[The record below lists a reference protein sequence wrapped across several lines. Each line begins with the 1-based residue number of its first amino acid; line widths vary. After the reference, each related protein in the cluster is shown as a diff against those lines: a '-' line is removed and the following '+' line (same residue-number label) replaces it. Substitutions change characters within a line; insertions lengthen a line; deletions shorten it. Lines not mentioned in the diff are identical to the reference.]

1 MEVSSSI
8 VGGAVSQPA
17 DQERQVAVL
26 KKALDTEAS
35 AAAALIQAIPQPQPA
50 TSSNPPHLGQNVD
63 TKA

>member
-1 MEVSSSI
+1 MEISASI
-8 VGGAVSQPA
+8 VGGAVSQPM

-35 AAAALIQAIPQPQPA
+35 AAAQLIQAIPQSPPV
-50 TSSNPPHLGQNVD
+50 TSSNPAHLGQNVD

>member
-1 MEVSSSI
+1 MEISSSI

-26 KKALDTEAS
+26 KKALETEAS

-50 TSSNPPHLGQNVD
+50 ADSNPAHLGKNVD

>member
-1 MEVSSSI
+1 MEISSSI

-35 AAAALIQAIPQPQPA
+35 AAAALVQAIPQPQP
-50 TSSNPPHLGQNVD
+50 TTDSNPAHLGQNVD

>member
-26 KKALDTEAS
+26 KKALDSEAS
-35 AAAALIQAIPQPQPA
+35 AAALIQATPQPRPVP
-50 TSSNPPHLGQNVD
+50 SSNPPHLGKNVD

>member
-35 AAAALIQAIPQPQPA
+35 AAAALVKAIPQPQPVA
-50 TSSNPPHLGQNVD
+50 NSNPAHLGNNVD

>member
-1 MEVSSSI
+1 
-8 VGGAVSQPA
+8 
-17 DQERQVAVL
+17 VL

-35 AAAALIQAIPQPQPA
+35 AAMALIQAIPQPQPV

>member
-8 VGGAVSQPA
+8 VGGLVNQTG
-17 DQERQVAVL
+17 DQQQQVAVL

-35 AAAALIQAIPQPQPA
+35 AAQALIQAIPQPQPV
-50 TSSNPPHLGQNVD
+50 TNSNPPHLGQNVD

>member
-8 VGGAVSQPA
+8 VGGAVSQA
-17 DQERQVAVL
+17 GEQQRQVLVL
-26 KKALDTEAS
+26 KKALDAESS
-35 AAAALIQAIPQPQPA
+35 AAAALIQAIPQPQPV